1 MPAADALDRTTAGGP
16 LKPRSIPVGPW
27 DPRTIRS
34 EFATVHALFVR
45 SGMIN
50 REHLVP
56 GRTVSD
62 LLGSGDLLSLSERLT
77 GPPLPRIEIRLTVL
91 EEATVLVIDDPAV
104 RLLCEHPEVGA
115 DLVVM
120 AADQTARLAALRA
133 LGHLPRVEQ
142 RLLAF
147 FSVMAERFGRVT
159 RDGIVV
165 PLASSHEMLGR
176 HVGAR
181 RSTVSLALKLL
192 AEQGLLVRRPDGSW
206 LLPQADAGESI
217 DLAHVAPVA
226 GRAPAAGADH
236 LPGHALTDL
245 RKRVAR
251 LRDQYEQARHRI
263 DQIELGARPPGP
275 PPPHS

>member
-1 MPAADALDRTTAGGP
+1 MPETDASDRTSASNP
-16 LKPRSIPVGPW
+16 LTRRSIPVGPW
-27 DPRTIRS
+27 DPRAIRS
-34 EFATVHALFVR
+34 EFSTVHALFVR

-50 REHLVP
+50 REHIIP

-62 LLGSGDLLSLSERLT
+62 LLGAGDLLSLSERLT

-104 RLLCEHPEVGA
+104 RLLCEHPEIGA

-159 RDGIVV
+159 RDGIVI
-165 PLASSHEMLGR
+165 PLASSHEMLGH
-176 HVGAR
+176 HVGAQ

-192 AEQGLLVRRPDGSW
+192 ADQGLLVRRPNGSW
-206 LLPQADAGESI
+206 LLPKADAGESI
-217 DLAHVAPVA
+217 DLADVAPGA
-226 GRAPAAGADH
+226 GRVPVGVGGAAGAE
-236 LPGHALTDL
+236 PGPGPALAEL

-251 LRDQYEQARHRI
+251 LRDQYDRARHRI
-263 DQIELGARPPGP
+263 DQLALRE
-275 PPPHS
+275 